1 MNKKTE
7 KIIATVEDVLKQF
20 EPLFQSHGGG
30 AELVA
35 VEEDEV
41 ILRLVGNCVGCDA
54 AGLHFGAGVD
64 QMIRERLPQIKKI
77 SYSY

>member
-1 MNKKTE
+1 MGKNTE
-7 KIIATVEDVLKQF
+7 KIITTVEEILKQF
-20 EPLFQSHGGG
+20 EPLFQEHGGG

-41 ILRLVGNCVGCDA
+41 ILRLIGNCVGCDA
-54 AGLHFGAGVD
+54 AGLHFGAGVEL
-64 QMIRERLPQIKKI
+64 MIKERLPSIKKI